1 MQYAY
6 VFFKFAVLTNVKHFS
21 FFLCANYTPV
31 FCSLALTCRR
41 PLTLD
46 IDVNGAAGVQWWE
59 GGHSHLTYILS
70 CCFKGDAMLLQCVP
84 LTHLLPILHAQ
95 TFYQWI
101 NITDIISCLC
111 VFRVWYIV
119 CTYFVPNSVCLQGGQ
134 SIAGCG
140 KIFSFKYFV
149 IIFWYHNSRVQIWTQ
164 QTPAKQDTG
173 TQGLVGLF
181 FALVPQILWKRRFDM
196 CVWSFLTVHGEQH
209 FSSDI
214 GVSIRVQRTTLV
226 DAAVLPWH
234 WGQDQHVAAALQLH
248 ILVLHNNESEW

>member
-1 MQYAY
+1 MGGRAQSPHIHTLLL
-6 VFFKFAVLTNVKHFS
+6 FQRWRRAVAV
-21 FFLCANYTPV
+21 
-31 FCSLALTCRR
+31 CSPYPLA
-41 PLTLD
+41 
-46 IDVNGAAGVQWWE
+46 
-59 GGHSHLTYILS
+59 SHPTRTDILS
-70 CCFKGDAMLLQCVP
+70 VNK
-84 LTHLLPILHAQ
+84 HYWY
-95 TFYQWI
+95 YQL
-101 NITDIISCLC
+101 SVC

-196 CVWSFLTVHGEQH
+196 CVWLFLTVHGEQH